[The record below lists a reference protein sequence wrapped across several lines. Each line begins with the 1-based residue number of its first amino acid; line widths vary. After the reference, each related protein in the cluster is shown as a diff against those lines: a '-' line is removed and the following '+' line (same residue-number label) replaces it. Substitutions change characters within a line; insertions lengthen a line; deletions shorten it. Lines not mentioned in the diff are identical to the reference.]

1 MSPFLSLSL
10 SPHTHTHTCRAMATT
25 TPYMV
30 RSLAKSGKLTF
41 HSSHRLM
48 HACLPSIHSKHIIH
62 IIYFFHSLSMVWCM
76 LTLITTQTPHKPK
89 RYQLKYAHIYTIWDI
104 SIGSSVYHSGTR
116 RTNVQ
121 YIQNSW
127 QSETQAASS
136 GSQSHSV
143 RHNPE
148 RTITQGTLDI
158 KVPISIAVVVV
169 VLLSMSM
176 LMDHR
181 KPNQGRTCQEN

>member
-1 MSPFLSLSL
+1 MG
-10 SPHTHTHTCRAMATT
+10 HTYIKT
-25 TPYMV
+25 
-30 RSLAKSGKLTF
+30 
-41 HSSHRLM
+41 
-48 HACLPSIHSKHIIH
+48 
-62 IIYFFHSLSMVWCM
+62 
-76 LTLITTQTPHKPK
+76 
-89 RYQLKYAHIYTIWDI
+89 
-104 SIGSSVYHSGTR
+104 IGSSVYHSGTR